1 MCSFLNTVPQL
12 KPKLNN
18 AETKKPFHEFSFIVK
33 KAGETVVTTITSL
46 IVSIT
51 KFLIMIGSPRAYYI
65 HTYIHTFI
73 EAPQWGLFSH
83 NIK

>member
-1 MCSFLNTVPQL
+1 MCSYLNKVPQL

-33 KAGETVVTTITSL
+33 KAGATAVTTITSL

-51 KFLIMIGSPRAYYI
+51 KFLIMIGSPRAYSSRNRRGIMWVSNYRCPI
-65 HTYIHTFI
+65 
-73 EAPQWGLFSH
+73 
-83 NIK
+83 